1 MKIKLFLFISIIF
14 IRSVL
19 DAQIVST
26 TTPCAFG
33 TGNASS
39 NPAPFNVNSFSSTGN
54 ITMNSG
60 VYNFE
65 NFTLN
70 IGHTL
75 TIAGSTPVVI
85 KCTGMATINGIVRAV
100 GGNGSNAIAGLYA
113 QGGISNNGG
122 GKNGGIGSDNNG
134 QDGTGVPPF
143 NLGLKGKSFI
153 EVAGSEGGGWNG
165 PPGCSSSGVGIGG
178 GAGGS
183 YGTQGAPVR
192 IGGTGLP
199 SCGGTLLSSDIYGD
213 ANLTTVHNGTNLLGG
228 SGGGGG
234 TYYLNI
240 SSPRGGGGGGGGG
253 AFAITANIIQIGSA
267 GLLTVKGGNGGV
279 GTTNGA
285 GGGGGSGGTI
295 LLQYNTIVLPN
306 TGTQSLPNSNN
317 STISI
322 NTNPSVNATNGIDY
336 SGGTGAFS
344 SGNLAG
350 NGGEGRFFAQACGAV
365 SALAPIINTQ
375 PTSLTA
381 CVGDNN
387 IQFSVTATGIPAPN
401 YQWRKNGSNIS
412 GANASTYTINPVSLA
427 DAGNYDVVVSN
438 TAGSVTSVVVTL
450 TVNPIPNVTI
460 NPSNPSICA
469 GESVALTA
477 TGANS
482 YSWSP
487 ASGLSSAVGANVTAS
502 PINTTSYTVTGTSAG
517 CSGSANVTVNVTNV
531 PSISINPSAPSI
543 CAGENITLSATGAG
557 NYTWSPSQGLSAT
570 NTASVIASPT
580 QTTVY
585 TVSGGTGNCSSSA
598 TVTITVN
605 PLPLLNINP
614 ANPSICAGES
624 VQINVSGASTFTW
637 SPSTGLSSSTGSSVT
652 ANPTST
658 TTYNVTG
665 LTGLCSTTT
674 AVTVSVGQ
682 IANLTVS
689 PANPIVCRGAS
700 ITLTAE
706 GAQDYVWNPGNVQ
719 GSSFTASP
727 DITTTYTL
735 TAGSGN
741 CQSSIEV
748 IIQVLDLPIADFNYE
763 QQPSSYQVNFT
774 NNSSSSS
781 SYFWNF
787 GGGNSSSQENP
798 NFVYPFDGIYPVT
811 LIVSNGCGS
820 DTVTKNAIVLKLNIH
835 ELMNIKG
842 INVYPNPFSDFVN
855 FELNENV
862 QIHIESIEIYDISGK
877 QLFFQQSE
885 INQSSIQK
893 IHLESLHSG
902 TYIMKIN
909 SKESF
914 LNIKL
919 IKL

>member
-1 MKIKLFLFISIIF
+1 MKIKLFLFISIFF

-26 TTPCAFG
+26 TTPCVFG

-60 VYNFE
+60 VYNFA

-70 IGHTL
+70 LGHTL
-75 TIAGSTPVVI
+75 TIAGSTPVI
-85 KCTGMATINGIVRAV
+85 IRCTGVTTINGSIIAKGVV
-100 GGNGSNAIAGLYA
+100 GESVFTGNFELPDNAS
-113 QGGISNNGG
+113 GGIANNGG
-122 GKNGGIGSDNNG
+122 GSNGGNGGDRNGLGLTAGFSFSPNIGEFG
-134 QDGTGVPPF
+134 G
-143 NLGLKGKSFI
+143 GLKG
-153 EVAGSEGGGWNG
+153 
-165 PPGCSSSGVGIGG
+165 SSGCGTSCNNYGSGG
-178 GAGGS
+178 GGS
-183 YGTQGAPVR
+183 YGTL
-192 IGGTGLP
+192 GGGIAN
-199 SCGGTLLSSDIYGD
+199 CGTPCGNLTSNTYGD
-213 ANLTTVHNGTNLLGG
+213 ANLITVLNGTNLLGG

-234 TYYLNI
+234 AYNVLNGTVK
-240 SSPRGGGGGGGGG
+240 GGGGGSGGG
-253 AFAITANIIQIGSA
+253 AFAIVAQTLTIGTSA
-267 GLLTVKGGNGGV
+267 LFNVKGGNGGNGRLTG
-279 GTTNGA
+279 GTGSHYGA

-295 LLQYNTIVLPN
+295 LLQYNILN
-306 TGTQSLPNSNN
+306 GSLSV
-317 STISI
+317 
-322 NTNPSVNATNGIDY
+322 NTNPAINASTGVDV
-336 SGGTGAFS
+336 SGGVGGLSAFGN
-344 SGNLAG
+344 SGR
-350 NGGEGRFFAQACGAV
+350 NGGEGRFLAQACGAV
-365 SALAPIINTQ
+365 SNLAPIINTQ

-381 CVGDNN
+381 CEGDNN

-401 YQWRKNGSNIS
+401 YQWRRNGSNIS
-412 GANASTYTINPVSLA
+412 GANTSTYAINPVSLS

-460 NPSNPSICA
+460 SPSNPSICA
-469 GESVALTA
+469 GQSVALTA

-487 ASGLSSAVGANVTAS
+487 ASGLSSAVGANVTAN

-517 CSGSANVTVNVTNV
+517 CTGSANVTVNVTNV

-570 NTASVIASPT
+570 NTASVIANPT

-598 TVTITVN
+598 TVTVTVN
-605 PLPLLNINP
+605 PLPVLNINP
-614 ANPSICAGES
+614 ANPSICTGES
-624 VQINVSGASTFTW
+624 VQISVSGASTFTW

-665 LTGLCSTTT
+665 TTGLCSTTA

-682 IANLTVS
+682 IANLAVS
-689 PANPIVCRGAS
+689 PANPVVCRGAS

-706 GAQDYVWNPGNVQ
+706 GAQNYVWNPGNVQ

-727 DITTTYTL
+727 DVTTTYTL

-748 IIQVLDLPIADFNYE
+748 IVQVIDLPIADFNYE
-763 QQPSSYQVNFT
+763 QQPSSYQVNFA
-774 NNSSSSS
+774 NNSSSST

-787 GGGNSSSQENP
+787 GGGNSSTQENP
-798 NFVYPFDGIYPVT
+798 NFVYPFDGVYPVT
-811 LIVSNGCGS
+811 LIVSNDCGS
-820 DTVTKNAIVLKLNIH
+820 DTVTKNANVLKLSIH
-835 ELMNIKG
+835 ELMSIKG
-842 INVYPNPFSDFVN
+842 VNVYPNPFSDFVN

-862 QIHIESIEIYDISGK
+862 QIHIESIEIFDISGK
-877 QLFFQQSE
+877 QLFHQKSE
-885 INQSSIQK
+885 INQSPIQK
-893 IHLESLHSG
+893 IHLESLRSG

-909 SKESF
+909 TKETVF
-914 LNIKL
+914 NIKL

>member
-1 MKIKLFLFISIIF
+1 MKIKLFLVVSIFF

-26 TTPCAFG
+26 TTPCVFG

-60 VYNFE
+60 IYNFA

-70 IGHTL
+70 LGHTL
-75 TIAGSTPVVI
+75 TISGSTPVVI
-85 KCTGMATINGIVRAV
+85 KCTGMVTINGIVRAV

-134 QDGTGVPPF
+134 QDGTGVSPF
-143 NLGLKGKSFI
+143 NLGLRGKSFI
-153 EVAGSEGGGWNG
+153 EIAGSEGGGWNG
-165 PPGCSSSGVGIGG
+165 PPGCSVSPSAGIGG

-192 IGGTGLP
+192 IGSNGLP
-199 SCGGTLLSSDIYGD
+199 SCGGSLIASNIYGD

-234 TYYLNI
+234 TYFLN
-240 SSPRGGGGGGGGG
+240 SGSPRGGGGGGGGG
-253 AFAITANIIQIGSA
+253 AFAITANIVQIGSA
-267 GLLTVKGGNGGV
+267 GLLTVKGGNGGI

-322 NTNPSVNATNGIDY
+322 NTNPAVNATSGIDY
-336 SGGTGAFS
+336 SGGTYTSAS
-344 SGNLAG
+344 LAG

-365 SALAPIINTQ
+365 SVLAPIINTQ

-381 CVGDNN
+381 CEGDNN

-401 YQWRKNGSNIS
+401 YQWRRNGSNIS
-412 GANASTYTINPVSLA
+412 GANTSTYTINPVSLS

-460 NPSNPSICA
+460 SPFNPSICA
-469 GESVALTA
+469 GQSVALTA

-487 ASGLSSAVGANVTAS
+487 ATGLSTSVGANVTAS
-502 PINTTSYTVTGTSAG
+502 PLNTTSYTVTGTSAG
-517 CSGSANVTVNVTNV
+517 CTGTANVTVNVTNV

-543 CAGENITLSATGAG
+543 CTGENVILNALGAS

-570 NTASVIASPT
+570 NTASVTANPT
-580 QTTVY
+580 LTTVY
-585 TVSGGTGNCSSSA
+585 TVSGGTGNCSSTA
-598 TVTITVN
+598 TVTVTVN
-605 PLPLLNINP
+605 PAPILTINP

-624 VQINVSGASTFTW
+624 IQINVSGASSFTW
-637 SPSTGLSSSTGSSVT
+637 TPSTGLSSGTGSSVT

-658 TTYNVTG
+658 ATYSVTG
-665 LTGLCSTTT
+665 TTGACSTTS

-682 IANLTVS
+682 IANLAVS
-689 PANPIVCRGAS
+689 PSNPVVCRGAS

-706 GAQDYVWNPGNVQ
+706 GAQDYVWNPGNIQ
-719 GSSFTASP
+719 GASLTVSP
-727 DITTTYTL
+727 DITTNYTL

-748 IIQVLDLPIADFNYE
+748 VVQVVDLPIADFNYE
-763 QQPSSYQVNFT
+763 QQANYSVSFF
-774 NNSSSSS
+774 NNSTEAT

-787 GGGNSSSQENP
+787 GGGITITQENP
-798 NFVYPFDGIYPVT
+798 TFVFPFDGVYPVT
-811 LIVSNGCGS
+811 LIVSNDCGS
-820 DTVTKNAIVLKLNIH
+820 DTVTKNADVLKLSIH
-835 ELMNIKG
+835 EFMNLKG
-842 INVYPNPFSDFVN
+842 INVYPNPFSDFVF

-862 QIHIESIEIYDISGK
+862 QIDIESIDLYDIRGK
-877 QLFFQQSE
+877 LLYHLKSE
-885 INQSSIQK
+885 INQFPVQK
-893 IHLESLHSG
+893 IHLESFFAG
-902 TYIMKIN
+902 TYVMKIIA
-909 SKESF
+909 KQTTF
-914 LNIKL
+914 NIKL
-919 IKL
+919 VKL